1 MQKNATPTEAQ
12 QGTLRKHGLNVLV
25 WTVVKDFEHGLIVR
39 HRVTGEIKLISK

>member
-12 QGTLRKHGLNVLV
+12 QGTLRKHGL
-25 WTVVKDFEHGLIVR
+25 IVR